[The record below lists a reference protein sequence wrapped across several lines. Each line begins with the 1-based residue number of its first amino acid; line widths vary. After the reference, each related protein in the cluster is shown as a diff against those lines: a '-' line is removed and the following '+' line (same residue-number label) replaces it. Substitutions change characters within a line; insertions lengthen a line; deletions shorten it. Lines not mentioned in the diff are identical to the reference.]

1 MKEYHLL
8 VTSDDANQRLDLFLS
23 SKLKKT
29 RSSIIKLIKQKK
41 VKVNGEVKKAG
52 YLIKEGDHIQIQL
65 PEVSEER
72 LIPEPIPL
80 KIVYKDDYL
89 VVVDKPAGLVMYP
102 AAGHYSGTLMNGLL
116 YEVGRLATVGGPLR
130 PGVVHRLDK
139 DTSGLVVVAL
149 KDEAYY
155 HLVEQFKQ
163 RTIERSYLA
172 IVFGRLKEESGV
184 IELPIGRSETHRKK
198 TSNRTRRGK
207 YAKTS
212 WQVIQELRGA
222 TLIEARLS
230 TGRTHQIRVHF
241 ASIGHPVI
249 GDQVYGRKQ
258 TLVIDNRKIKIPRQM
273 LHARTLG
280 FKHPATGEWMRFESS
295 PPDDMQRVLR
305 LLME

>member
-1 MKEYHLL
+1 MKKHHLL
-8 VTSDDANQRLDLFLS
+8 VTSDNVNLRLDLFLS
-23 SKLKKT
+23 LKLQKT

-52 YLIKEGDHIQIQL
+52 YIIKEGDQIQIQL

-198 TSNRTRRGK
+198 MSTRTKRGK

-212 WQVIQELRGA
+212 WRVVQELRGA

-258 TLVIDNRKIKIPRQM
+258 QIQVDNKRLKIQRQM
-273 LHARTLG
+273 LHAKTLG
-280 FKHPATGEWMRFESS
+280 FRHPYSEEWMRFDS
-295 PPDDMQRVLR
+295 PLPDDMAGILK
-305 LLME
+305 LLS